1 MWCRKTN
8 LFYVNPKKMGESKAT
23 RNIAFTQY
31 EVKTLFYDGAL
42 YELDTME
49 IWINTRIL
57 IEKTKKSAII

>member
-1 MWCRKTN
+1 
-8 LFYVNPKKMGESKAT
+8 MGESKAT

-57 IEKTKKSAII
+57 IETTKKSAII